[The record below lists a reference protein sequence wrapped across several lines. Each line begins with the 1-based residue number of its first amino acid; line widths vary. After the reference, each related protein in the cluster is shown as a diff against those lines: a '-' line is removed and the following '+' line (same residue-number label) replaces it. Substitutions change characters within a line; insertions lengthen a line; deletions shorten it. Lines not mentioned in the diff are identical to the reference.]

1 MFRIDCKFQ
10 KFSET
15 NLLDIIHYYAV
26 CVIGDGKTKKKA
38 TYIGYSENVVTRL
51 FNLANNCLEFPIND
65 YIALF
70 EDEEEALL
78 SETLLIDIGTETNR
92 IQDHNRKPGSLKFIE
107 KFYKKHGMV
116 KINVSGFDP
125 FSAPKVI

>member
-1 MFRIDCKFQ
+1 M
-10 KFSET
+10 
-15 NLLDIIHYYAV
+15 
-26 CVIGDGKTKKKA
+26 CVIWDGKTKKKA

-51 FNLANNCLEFPIND
+51 FNHANNCLEFPING

-78 SETLLIDIGTETNR
+78 SETLLIDIGTETDR
-92 IQDHNRKPGSLKFIE
+92 LHDQNRKPESLKIIE

-116 KINVSGFDP
+116 KINISGLDP
-125 FSAPKVI
+125 FSVPKSSKKIQKQIIIDDDFRKKKKS